1 MYPLHTDDT
10 GITSCK
16 YVVGMYVN
24 FCMYVCTYMYI
35 HVHCTNL
42 IVILWPLAKFA
53 CLICQCQLRYL
64 LISNQRHSES
74 KRGMNIW
81 ERTSLF
87 VVAWCA
93 KKYSIIEFQADRCGL
108 YSELKRGMYMFVN
121 SKLFFICCY
130 LVE

>member
-1 MYPLHTDDT
+1 
-10 GITSCK
+10 
-16 YVVGMYVN
+16 MYVN

-93 KKYSIIEFQADRCGL
+93 KKILNYRVSSWTMWLILRIEMWNVYVCKQCNNNEILKSICGIKTTKIFMIHK
-108 YSELKRGMYMFVN
+108 YF
-121 SKLFFICCY
+121 
-130 LVE
+130 